1 MTSTLTEAV
10 NTDRFGGLT
19 GYKRP
24 LSGNP
29 TKVPSNLP
37 AFRGVSH
44 RPGDKTIRAPA
55 IRSSANKPDR
65 KTNVLIP
72 YARIC
77 PLDNAHEIGRASP
90 GDVVFVSKARPG
102 LPGHAHSRFNRI
114 VGIDF
119 LNRFLGKD
127 FWKDKVQSSQGVGTT
142 YAHILVDAV
151 KVADDWRMV
160 PFLTEWALDGVVLS
174 NDQPEAY
181 YSDSSGKR
189 DGQLFNIGIQGV
201 CAVNNGFV
209 DEGGMGQLARDAGRL
224 FAPGYMDHRTQRY
237 GDDKTQ
243 NNQSFDFAASYQGPQ
258 YHLYPLQMFDRQ
270 IRPMQELFVGLVAT
284 AIEVPNKNVL
294 DAYEKVVVA
303 ETRLDTLTRELENAK
318 NDKMRKAA
326 TDAIVLYKSGPAYKA
341 WKSFEKAN
349 EKMLKDRDTFRQ
361 MEWWDNDNNAPKV
374 GEGVPTKHFH
384 TFKFIT
390 FSSGQLFDLD
400 NTIDVMAPEG
410 EPKMSKRRRVDSD
423 PYESEAKIEDLQ
435 RLVGAWHVGKVLDM
449 KAAKMPYFEGGP
461 VETGYRVSVNLNIEW
476 WDWRRL
482 RKAFTNSST
491 GLQVAGLL
499 KGTGMAKFNAEVDS
513 SKREHDLVLQ
523 WPTAFDANLYNGRPA
538 SGDREDTRDFYEANT
553 NVPVNPDDFYRG
565 NAIDKRMQ
573 RTDYLTAYY
582 KEEIEAKATLPSQE
596 SVDPDAVVL
605 PAIFEARA
613 AKLPKLP
620 PAPPLLADSDSITGD
635 HVNQLHAH
643 FELAVQNL
651 KAMLAPVTPEEMG
664 AFGGVR
670 VTTQKKPEAAMEAVA
685 KTPPSA
691 PVSLPPMA
699 NVTEVAYSPMPETES
714 SSTLEEAVTATV
726 TSSATP
732 PSTSVAAIVA
742 EDPPPSPGPE
752 ELIDA
757 SAASPAPVESPV
769 PAATTDA
776 PSPVGRSGTRRRG
789 GAGASVASDVFSSIF
804 GEDASSAPMQPLNP
818 AHQAGSSGGTSG
830 RSYRRRGSGG
840 S

>member
-1 MTSTLTEAV
+1 
-10 NTDRFGGLT
+10 
-19 GYKRP
+19 
-24 LSGNP
+24 
-29 TKVPSNLP
+29 
-37 AFRGVSH
+37 
-44 RPGDKTIRAPA
+44 
-55 IRSSANKPDR
+55 
-65 KTNVLIP
+65 
-72 YARIC
+72 
-77 PLDNAHEIGRASP
+77 
-90 GDVVFVSKARPG
+90 
-102 LPGHAHSRFNRI
+102 

-181 YSDSSGKR
+181 YSDSSNKR

-209 DEGGMGQLARDAGRL
+209 DEKGMGQLARDAGRL
-224 FAPGYMDHRTQRY
+224 FAPGYMDHRTQSY

-284 AIEVPNKNVL
+284 VIEVPYKNVL
-294 DAYEKVVVA
+294 DTYDSAYNAHKIVMRDANKAKNQREQLIQTRDRSTSSPTEKANA
-303 ETRLDTLTRELENAK
+303 ETRLANLEI
-318 NDKMRKAA
+318 RLAA
-326 TDAIVLYKSGPAYKA
+326 LLNQIAE
-341 WKSFEKAN
+341 FEKAHSAAK
-349 EKMLKDRDTFRQ
+349 KMLKDRDTFRQ
-361 MEWWDNDNNAPKV
+361 MEWWDNDNNTPKV

-499 KGTGMAKFNAEVDS
+499 KGPGMAKFDEEKES
-513 SKREHDLVLQ
+513 IIEEHERILQ
-523 WPTAFDANLYNGRPA
+523 WPTAFDSNIY
-538 SGDREDTRDFYEANT
+538 
-553 NVPVNPDDFYRG
+553 NVPGFLSATDVDPDDVREFVEKNTSIPIDPGAFYRG
-565 NAIDKRMQ
+565 NEIDRGTQNENYMREYFPRKAVNWGAI
-573 RTDYLTAYY
+573 Y
-582 KEEIEAKATLPSQE
+582 KGKGTELPSQE
-596 SVDPDAVVL
+596 PDNPEDVP

-613 AKLPKLP
+613 AKLPQLP
-620 PAPPLLADSDSITGD
+620 PAPPLLADSDSITDD
-635 HVNQLHAH
+635 HMNQLHAH
-643 FELAVQNL
+643 FERAVQNL
-651 KAMLAPVTPEEMG
+651 KAMLAPVTPGEMG

-670 VTTQKKPEAAMEAVA
+670 VTTQKKPEAAIEAVA
-685 KTPPSA
+685 KTSPSA

-699 NVTEVAYSPMPETES
+699 NVTEVAYTPAPETES
-714 SSTLEEAVTATV
+714 SSTLEGAVTATV

-742 EDPPPSPGPE
+742 EDPPSSPGPE

-818 AHQAGSSGGTSG
+818 AHQAGSSSGTSG